1 MKLKNDES
9 LSGVLQKDIKND
21 GSLTEVSQIGSKYSV
36 KYDKILSSSEYVKM
50 LPIIEYIEKYGC
62 ITTKEA
68 MELTGKSNSS
78 ARRYLNTLVKKGILK
93 EDGNTNNLKYIK
105 IV

>member
-1 MKLKNDES
+1 M
-9 LSGVLQKDIKND
+9 QKDIKND
-21 GSLTEVSQIGSKYSV
+21 ESLTEVSQIGSKYSV

-78 ARRYLNTLVKKGILK
+78 ARRYLPLRICDALTHFPKIWRIKKI
-93 EDGNTNNLKYIK
+93 IK
-105 IV
+105 T